1 MFKHFKLFVLF
12 IFLFLISPQ
21 FIFSQDG
28 QYVAFTKEFTTVA
41 EMASSSMLVVNLTS
55 EEKVTGTYYEYK
67 NNNWEQAGNFSA
79 ARTKNSF
86 TGEGVEGAFNGD
98 NVTVGQYKGFLT
110 PYVAGTYLV
119 NGSKGKVVKITQDG
133 PFLEVTNENNETS
146 KGVIAGE
153 TMFLMIDWDRI
164 GIVGNNGQ
172 ISVKD
177 GVDWIKE

>member
-1 MFKHFKLFVLF
+1 MFKYLTLIMLFVLAA
-12 IFLFLISPQ
+12 PQ

-28 QYVAFTKEFTTVA
+28 QYVAFTKEFTTV
-41 EMASSSMLVVNLTS
+41 EGMASSGMLVVDLSS
-55 EEKVTGTYYEYK
+55 EVKVTGTYYEYK
-67 NNNWEQAGNFSA
+67 NNNWEPAGNFTA
-79 ARTKNSF
+79 TRTKNSF
-86 TGEGVEGAFNGD
+86 KGEGVEGTFNGD
-98 NVTVGQYKGFLT
+98 DVTVGQYKGYLT
-110 PYVAGTYLV
+110 PYIAGMYLV
-119 NGSKGKVVKITQDG
+119 NGVKGKIIKITQDG

-177 GVDWIKE
+177 GVDWIKQ

>member
-1 MFKHFKLFVLF
+1 MFKYLTFL
-12 IFLFLISPQ
+12 IFLFLTAPQ
-21 FIFSQDG
+21 FILSQDG
-28 QYVAFTKEFTTVA
+28 QYVAFTKEFTTVE
-41 EMASSSMLVVNLTS
+41 EMASSSILVVNLAS
-55 EEKVTGTYYEYK
+55 EVKVTGTYYEYK
-67 NNNWEQAGNFSA
+67 NNNWEQAGNFTA

-86 TGEGVEGAFNGD
+86 TGEGVEGTFNGD
-98 NVTVGQYKGFLT
+98 DVTVGQYKGFLT

-133 PFLEVTNENNETS
+133 PFLEVTNESNETS
-146 KGVIAGE
+146 KGIIVGE
-153 TMFLMIDWDRI
+153 TMFLMIGWDRI